1 MVSCLAISTNSSI
14 VQVSAGISMPA
25 SSNILVLRYMT
36 FGVTSRAAA
45 YMVPFTVRASFT
57 TGYRAS
63 LYSWLAR
70 SSSGSSIP
78 FSA

>member
-1 MVSCLAISTNSSI
+1 
-14 VQVSAGISMPA
+14 MPA
-25 SSNILVLRYMT
+25 SANIFVFRYIT

-63 LYSWLAR
+63 IYSWLAR
-70 SSSGSSIP
+70 SSKGSSIS